1 MTIKPISRRYLM
13 PTLPGKL
20 LSSILKDALECS
32 ARGDNEK
39 AIHSLEIAL
48 AQEGHLTL
56 SEKSRVQRAVH
67 LLRKNRAS
75 SQEDP
80 TPSGKAGHKLH
91 ANSQFSWPKISIV
104 TPTYNQGLFIEDT
117 ILSILNQNYANLEYI
132 IMDGGST
139 DNTREI
145 VEKYLDR
152 ITIFRSEKDK
162 GQSNAINKGM
172 AVATGEILYWL
183 NSDDIL
189 EPSTLM
195 YVGLR
200 YLEDQFDL
208 LTGACTPFDH
218 DSGRLL
224 NRHIATCPFGLR
236 TEDITDIEAT
246 WLKGMYFHQPE
257 VFFSRRIWEAAG
269 GYVDEDL
276 HFSMDYDLWVRMATA
291 AGHKVEVLT
300 AGKSFCLFRQHSNQK
315 TYTTEAYRPELLSHS
330 QELRRRHLGKV
341 FKGSFSKT
349 KDYRQNLSIATIS
362 DYSFQGGA
370 GIAHK
375 RLCQVLQAAGH
386 EVIQL
391 SGFQVWQS
399 EALEVSVE
407 SFKEALDILQPD
419 LVFLGN
425 LHNLKHG
432 LEIAE
437 YSARHFPTLALAHDY
452 WWITGRCAYT
462 HGCHFLFT
470 QCSRVCPTPTEY
482 PHLDPSLIHIHH
494 QRKKHLLQ
502 NPNFYVL
509 ANSRHTQSMFL
520 KVINAWGHKCNPVG
534 AVPLPIVSEGDKQ
547 LNLPKGLRR
556 PSTRMTSDEI
566 RIVLGCTDHGD
577 FRKGADIAIL
587 ALHSLMALYPEVNLD
602 VYGNNCDLIL
612 ESLSEYSN
620 RILLHGYLT
629 SEEQYQDL
637 LDSADIFLGT
647 SREESL
653 GQTFVEAA
661 FAGLVTVGPTITG
674 YADVVSACRYS
685 IGYSNIDITEIIHSL
700 EQAIELLMCHDRASI
715 RSIQQCQAQASFS
728 GMSFLSAFN
737 HYLYTTGLWKRLAYH
752 GPTKIHNLYYR
763 EQEVDEIVLCGRQV
777 EGKIIEQKEDYRE
790 SIIPISAW
798 KLWPGLYLEDVD
810 GVSVAWLKRNST
822 FMLTAENAAASR
834 FLEIGCHWIPD
845 ALRKTSCSLRICGFG
860 SITAM
865 IPTNE
870 RMIVFNLSSL
880 RECGYILPATLLC
893 SLVFEKSIEIDDG
906 RRDLSIVC
914 NRITLR

>member
-1 MTIKPISRRYLM
+1 MSVLPDKP
-13 PTLPGKL
+13 
-20 LSSILKDALECS
+20 LSSTLKEALDCS

-48 AQEGHLTL
+48 GKEGQLTL
-56 SEKSRVQRAVH
+56 SEKSRVQRALH
-67 LLRKNRAS
+67 LIRKTRAS
-75 SQEDP
+75 NNDAP
-80 TPSGKAGHKLH
+80 TPSGKADGDLDTN
-91 ANSQFSWPKISIV
+91 AQISWPKISIV
-104 TPTYNQGLFIEDT
+104 TPTYNQGPFIEDT
-117 ILSILNQNYANLEYI
+117 ILSILNQNYPNLEYI

-139 DNTREI
+139 DTTREI
-145 VEKYLDR
+145 VTKYLDR

-189 EPSTLM
+189 EPNTLM

-236 TEDITDIEAT
+236 TEDVTDIEAT

-269 GYVDEDL
+269 GYVDEAL
-276 HFSMDYDLWVRMATA
+276 YFSMDYDLWVRMAIA

-315 TYTTEAYRPELLSHS
+315 TSTTEAYLPELLSHS
-330 QELRRRHLGKV
+330 QGLRKRHLGKA
-341 FKGSFSKT
+341 FKGNFSKA
-349 KDYRQNLSIATIS
+349 KDYRQSLSIATIS

-399 EALEVSVE
+399 ETLEVSVE

-462 HGCHFLFT
+462 HGCHFLFS

-482 PHLDPSLIHIHH
+482 PRLDPSFIHIHH

-509 ANSRHTQSMFL
+509 ANSSHTQSMFL
-520 KVINAWGHKCNPVG
+520 KAIATWGHKCNPVG
-534 AVPLPIVSEGDKQ
+534 VVPLPIVSEGDKQ
-547 LNLPKGLRR
+547 LNLPKGLRS
-556 PSTRMTSDEI
+556 PTTMMASGEI

-577 FRKGADIAIL
+577 FRKGADLAVL
-587 ALHSLMALYPEVNLD
+587 ALHSLMARYPEVNLD
-602 VYGNNCDLIL
+602 VYGKNCDLIL

-629 SEEQYQDL
+629 SEEQYHDV

-647 SREESL
+647 SREETL

-661 FAGLVTVGPTITG
+661 FAGLVTVGPVATG
-674 YADVVSACRYS
+674 YADVISACRYS
-685 IGYSNIDITEIIHSL
+685 MGYSGIETSEIIHSL
-700 EQAIELLMCHDRASI
+700 EQAIQLLMRHDRASV
-715 RSIQQCQAQASFS
+715 RSIQQCQAQANFS
-728 GMSFLSAFN
+728 GISFLSAFN
-737 HYLYTTGLWKRLAYH
+737 HYLYKSGLWKRLAFH
-752 GPTKIHNLYYR
+752 APTKIHDLNYR
-763 EQEVDEIVLCGRQV
+763 EQKIDEIILCGSQITQQCIRQTEE
-777 EGKIIEQKEDYRE
+777 EGRTVVLPVSTWRLGQ
-790 SIIPISAW
+790 
-798 KLWPGLYLEDVD
+798 GLYLEDVD
-810 GVSVAWLKRNST
+810 GIAVAWLKRSST
-822 FMLTAENAAASR
+822 FLINAEHADGSR
-834 FLEIGCHWIPD
+834 SLEIGCHWIPD
-845 ALRKTSCSLRICGFG
+845 VMRETSCVLRICGFG
-860 SITAM
+860 AITAM
-865 IPTNE
+865 IPSQGLS
-870 RMIVFNLSSL
+870 IVFDLAPL
-880 RECGYILPATLLC
+880 RILGHHLPTKLLC
-893 SLVFEKSIEIDDG
+893 SLIFEQTTLLDDG
-906 RRDLSIVC
+906 RSDLTLVC
-914 NRITLR
+914 SKMILC